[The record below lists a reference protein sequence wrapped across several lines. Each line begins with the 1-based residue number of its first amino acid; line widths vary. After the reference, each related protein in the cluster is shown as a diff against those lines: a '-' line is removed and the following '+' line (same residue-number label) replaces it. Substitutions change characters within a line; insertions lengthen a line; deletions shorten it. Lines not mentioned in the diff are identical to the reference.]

1 MLSEASTL
9 NEPVIRLQGVF
20 DVEAAGRLGA
30 VLAQAKPG
38 TRLMVDLSQIREF
51 HDLALGSLAPLL
63 TSAAVGFVALSGL
76 RLHHIRLLRYFGVD
90 LAALSGL

>member
-1 MLSEASTL
+1 MLSEASTMRG
-9 NEPVIRLQGVF
+9 PVIRLSGVF

-30 VLAQAKPG
+30 ALAAARPG

-51 HDLALGSLAPLL
+51 HDLALASLAPLL
-63 TSAAVGFVALSGL
+63 TSAAAGFVALSGL
-76 RLHHIRLLRYFGVD
+76 RLHHVRLLRYFGVD